1 MNVCESTVYAID
13 VHAPAA
19 FTDVHTFI
27 VVPPAHD
34 APFVHVVC
42 VPPPL
47 LPPLLPPPPL
57 LLPLPPPLPLPPEH
71 AVSADSAALVQSAHE
86 LH

>member
-47 LPPLLPPPPL
+47 LPPLLLPPL
-57 LLPLPPPLPLPPEH
+57 LLPLPLPPEH
-71 AVSADSAALVQSAHE
+71 AVSADSAAPVQSAHE